1 MEKSDIY
8 VVIGCLLHDIGKVLY
23 RYDDGRNHAI
33 SGEEYLRKNLGIENK
48 EILEQVKYHHA
59 KLLKS
64 SNLPSNS
71 LAYISYIADNI
82 ASAADRRKKD
92 EEDKG
97 FIRDIPL
104 DSIFNILNG
113 NSEKKHYKAV
123 FLDSDKI
130 QYPTDE
136 TVLYHEG
143 YYSKCLDNIKDA
155 LKSIE
160 YTEQYVNSLLEILEG
175 NLSFV
180 PSSTNQKELADI
192 SLYDHLKMTAAFG
205 SSIYKYLK
213 NMQTDD
219 YKKELLTNQN
229 DFYKKKSFLLYSMD
243 ISGIQDFIY
252 TIKSEGALKN
262 LRARSF
268 YIELLMENMVDELLN
283 YTGYCRT
290 NLIYC
295 GGGHAY
301 LLFDNTSGTA
311 DKIRC
316 FERDMNQFFKDNF
329 TTALY
334 LAGGMSPCSSMDL
347 QNNPDGSYR
356 EIFQNVS
363 NEISKKKTH
372 RYSKE
377 EILSL
382 NSGIQA
388 DCERE
393 CKICK
398 RVDLLNKDNVCS
410 ICSALES
417 FSSKILNESFF
428 TVLSKNETGDLL
440 PLPNGMFLNAES
452 ENELRKRIKEGK
464 NYIRAYCKNEI
475 YSGINVSTKLWVGD
489 YKKLNTFEELADT
502 SLGIKRLGVLRAD
515 VDNLGQA
522 FVRGFERDFESEKN
536 ENLYSTIS
544 RTATFSRKL
553 SIFFKRHINYLL
565 KNGEYHLSEDNDEC
579 ERNAAIVYSGGDD
592 VFIVGSWD
600 DIIGFAVDLQ
610 ESLEGFSQGTLTIS
624 AGIGIYQPKH
634 PVSAMAREVGELE
647 EYAKALPGKNAVA
660 LFDDKSV
667 YSWDV
672 FVNNV
677 LEEKYR
683 TLADFFGKED
693 QERGKSFLYH
703 LLEYIRNCDEKIN
716 IARFA
721 YTLARLEPDK
731 NASDKE
737 KEKYGKFAKTMYSWI
752 QNNDD
757 RNELVTAIYIY
768 AYSVRERQEE

>member
-1 MEKSDIY
+1 
-8 VVIGCLLHDIGKVLY
+8 
-23 RYDDGRNHAI
+23 
-33 SGEEYLRKNLGIENK
+33 
-48 EILEQVKYHHA
+48 
-59 KLLKS
+59 
-64 SNLPSNS
+64 
-71 LAYISYIADNI
+71 
-82 ASAADRRKKD
+82 
-92 EEDKG
+92 
-97 FIRDIPL
+97 
-104 DSIFNILNG
+104 
-113 NSEKKHYKAV
+113 
-123 FLDSDKI
+123 
-130 QYPTDE
+130 
-136 TVLYHEG
+136 
-143 YYSKCLDNIKDA
+143 
-155 LKSIE
+155 
-160 YTEQYVNSLLEILEG
+160 
-175 NLSFV
+175 
-180 PSSTNQKELADI
+180 
-192 SLYDHLKMTAAFG
+192 
-205 SSIYKYLK
+205 
-213 NMQTDD
+213 
-219 YKKELLTNQN
+219 
-229 DFYKKKSFLLYSMD
+229 
-243 ISGIQDFIY
+243 
-252 TIKSEGALKN
+252 
-262 LRARSF
+262 
-268 YIELLMENMVDELLN
+268 
-283 YTGYCRT
+283 
-290 NLIYC
+290 
-295 GGGHAY
+295 
-301 LLFDNTSGTA
+301 
-311 DKIRC
+311 
-316 FERDMNQFFKDNF
+316 
-329 TTALY
+329 
-334 LAGGMSPCSSMDL
+334 MDL

-464 NYIRAYCKNEI
+464 NY
-475 YSGINVSTKLWVGD
+475 
-489 YKKLNTFEELADT
+489 EELADT

-731 NASDKE
+731 NASDEE